1 MKQKNMYSFFLE
13 IIFSLILLTIATV
26 TALLLFTNAAK
37 IDKDN
42 RALSQITEEM
52 VVLSETLRAQD
63 DAYMTKFEAATETEK
78 AYFYGYDAQGKVS
91 SVSVVYQLAVYI
103 KNETKSNVTLRKSR
117 LELIDLRASKVLVAW
132 KVSTLCEGKP

>member
-52 VVLSETLRAQD
+52 VVLSEALRSQD
-63 DAYMTKFEAATETEK
+63 DAYLTKFEAATETEK
-78 AYFYGYDAQGKVS
+78 AYFYGYDAQGNLS
-91 SVSVVYQLAVYI
+91 TVSVVYQLAVTI
-103 KNETKSNVTLRKSR
+103 VNETKNNVTLRKSR
-117 LELIDLRASKVLVAW
+117 LELIDLHASKILVAW
-132 KVSTLCEGKP
+132 KVSTLSEALP